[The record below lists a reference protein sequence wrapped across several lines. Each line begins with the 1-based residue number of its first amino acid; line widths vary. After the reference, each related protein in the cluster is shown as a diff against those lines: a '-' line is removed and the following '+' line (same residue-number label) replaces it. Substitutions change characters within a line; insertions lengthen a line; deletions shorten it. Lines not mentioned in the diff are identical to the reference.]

1 MIHLKCELSVID
13 TFSNLSQFTNSD
25 LLKIRLSS
33 EIQSINIFLIGQIF
47 SSIIGGIQS
56 IKYRD
61 FESFKGK
68 VT

>member
-33 EIQSINIFLIGQIF
+33 EIQSINILLIGQIF
-47 SSIIGGIQS
+47 SSIIGGIH
-56 IKYRD
+56 
-61 FESFKGK
+61 
-68 VT
+68 